1 MPIDPAKRIRP
12 IVMTTSIDPVRVSCQ
27 ASRRRKLELNATLG
41 PWGDR
46 RTPKKTATPGKIGTE
61 STVPV
66 GIIRCQSMD
75 GLEQTYDTLATTRN
89 EAAIEVLRSA
99 LIDED
104 ASIRLRAVVALMR
117 RKELRCRSL
126 VLTRWPRLS
135 GGEKERLAENAKW
148 LEPAIRQRLKRAGA
162 DVGPAIDAAV
172 ELQLTSVVPEIA
184 TIAAASPRGPIRDQ
198 ATEATLTLTES
209 LGRDAR
215 ADRDRPTARNPI
227 LARLAEVVRRFRDHE
242 NEGLFDAFL
251 GVVTWGDSELRH
263 LLDADSPV
271 STLLVERMESSNRSA
286 VIELVAGFIRRRH
299 LSEGVVWI
307 LGRRED
313 PPFRDALLR
322 AIGNEPCDAALKN
335 LKRIGTPACCR
346 GGESLLDEVPAECRT
361 PLAHVAITTYQDPI
375 RAMHLACAAI
385 ERGAPG
391 GGTAIAAALVRCPVP
406 SVECWMRAA
415 GTVAGG
421 DANEIQKDENASL
434 LERLIRL
441 LDHPN
446 PSVVRGIRRILAPLH
461 AEQILP
467 RFDTLRARS
476 RRRLG
481 RVVRRIDPS
490 AIDRV
495 REKLRHPV
503 LAQRLQAIAAADA
516 LAALDQ
522 LADSLLPIV
531 RADHQEAR
539 RRIAML
545 LAEADGEETL
555 NILREMSEF
564 PDSTARDTALEAL
577 NRRDSRRPREGHD
590 VNRGR
595 DEPDASPQESLR

>member
-1 MPIDPAKRIRP
+1 
-12 IVMTTSIDPVRVSCQ
+12 
-27 ASRRRKLELNATLG
+27 
-41 PWGDR
+41 
-46 RTPKKTATPGKIGTE
+46 
-61 STVPV
+61 
-66 GIIRCQSMD
+66 MD
-75 GLEQTYDTLATTRN
+75 GLEQTYDTLATTWN

-104 ASIRLRAVVALMR
+104 VSIRVRALVALMR
-117 RKELRCRSL
+117 REEPRCGLL
-126 VLTRWPRLS
+126 VLARWPRLS
-135 GGEKERLAENAKW
+135 AGEKRLLAENAKW
-148 LEPAIRQRLKRAGA
+148 LEPAIRQRLERAGA

-172 ELQLTSVVPEIA
+172 ELQLTSVVPEIV
-184 TIAAASPRGPIRDQ
+184 TIAAASPHRPVRDQ
-198 ATEATLTLTES
+198 ATDATLTLIAS

-227 LARLAEVVRRFRDHE
+227 LARLTEAVRRFRDHE
-242 NEGLFDAFL
+242 NRGLLDAFL
-251 GVVTWGDSELRH
+251 SVVSWGDSQLRH
-263 LLDADSPV
+263 LIDADSPV
-271 STLLVERMESSNRSA
+271 STILVERMASSDRAA

-299 LSEGVVWI
+299 LTEGIVWI
-307 LGRRED
+307 LRGRQD

-322 AIGNEPCDAALKN
+322 AIGNEPCDAVLRN

-346 GGESLLDEVPAECRT
+346 GGESLLHEVPAECRT
-361 PLAHVAITTYQDPI
+361 PLAHVAITTYRDPI
-375 RAMHLACAAI
+375 RAMHVACAAI
-385 ERGAPG
+385 ERGGAG
-391 GGTAIAAALVRCPVP
+391 CETAVAAALARCPVP
-406 SVECWMRAA
+406 SVECWTRAA

-421 DANEIQKDENASL
+421 DANEIRKDETASL

-441 LDHPN
+441 LDHAN
-446 PSVVRGIRRILAPLH
+446 PSVVRGVRRILAPLH
-461 AEQILP
+461 TEQILP

-490 AIDRV
+490 AIDRI

-522 LADSLLPIV
+522 LADALLPIA

-539 RRIAML
+539 RRIAVL

-564 PDSTARDTALEAL
+564 PDSTVRDTAIEAL
-577 NRRDSRRPREGHD
+577 SRRDARRVRDERD
-590 VNRGR
+590 LDRGR
-595 DEPDASPQESLR
+595 DEPDASRQESLR